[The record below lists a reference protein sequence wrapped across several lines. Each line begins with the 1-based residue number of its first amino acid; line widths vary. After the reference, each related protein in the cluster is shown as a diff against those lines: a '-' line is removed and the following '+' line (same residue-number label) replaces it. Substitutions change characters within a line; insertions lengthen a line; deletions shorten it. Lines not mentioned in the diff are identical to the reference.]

1 MARVVEDAKITTSGA
16 RADRDPGTHWRGID
30 PTTHIGYRKS
40 KRGGGGVWL
49 VRWAKPKVSN
59 SEGKEVHGGYWQKAI
74 GAADDTGTT
83 GTLDYY
89 AAVKLA
95 RETVEDARREAEAKA
110 AGPIQTVATAIAKY
124 IAYRDEREADWRE
137 RPGVKS
143 DANAR
148 LKKYVIGNEAKAV
161 AAAPLA
167 ALALHDLTKEHLKAW
182 RKGPPAALKATAR
195 KRLCND
201 VKAALHMAIRD
212 APKGALP
219 AGLREEI
226 TEGLQIDAREGQTM
240 SGDGAQPITTEQLLT
255 ETEVRALLAAARTV
269 DEREGWGGDLYRMV
283 LVLAATGARYSQACR
298 LTVRDLQPDP
308 CLHVPGS
315 RKGRNADPTQ
325 REPVPITPSAY
336 EMLAAATVGRPKRD
350 PLLERWRHVQ
360 TEGAVGVWRRDRRGA
375 WAPAELNRP
384 WQLITDEAGIVR
396 DDGRVPTPYWFRHSR
411 IVTMLRAGIPMAV
424 TAKAHNTS
432 EAIIDRHY
440 GKFLA
445 KASQDL
451 LAAVALSV
459 D

>member
-1 MARVVEDAKITTSGA
+1 M
-16 RADRDPGTHWRGID
+16 
-30 PTTHIGYRKS
+30 
-40 KRGGGGVWL
+40 
-49 VRWAKPKVSN
+49 
-59 SEGKEVHGGYWQKAI
+59 
-74 GAADDTGTT
+74 
-83 GTLDYY
+83 
-89 AAVKLA
+89 
-95 RETVEDARREAEAKA
+95 
-110 AGPIQTVATAIAKY
+110 
-124 IAYRDEREADWRE
+124 
-137 RPGVKS
+137 
-143 DANAR
+143 
-148 LKKYVIGNEAKAV
+148 
-161 AAAPLA
+161 
-167 ALALHDLTKEHLKAW
+167 
-182 RKGPPAALKATAR
+182 
-195 KRLCND
+195 
-201 VKAALHMAIRD
+201 
-212 APKGALP
+212 
-219 AGLREEI
+219 
-226 TEGLQIDAREGQTM
+226 QIDAREGQTM

-424 TAKAHNTS
+424 TAKATTRAKHHRPALWQVPSKSISGPPRRRRPFRRLTHGLCGGRVPFI
-432 EAIIDRHY
+432 AICGGPILNSRFHE
-440 GKFLA
+440 GARGGLA
-445 KASQDL
+445 LPLGLPLLCNSPSPPPQGLHMQAHVIQNAQPVRGTVRRQCAAL
-451 LAAVALSV
+451 ELAAMVEL
-459 D
+459 